1 MNLYETTIVLDSQQ
15 KAEDIQAIAAK
26 TETFIK
32 NNGGT
37 IVKSEDWGKKRLAY
51 EINRKQYG
59 NYYHIQF
66 EGPATLPDLL
76 EREFRL
82 EEAVVR
88 YLTVRT
94 EAHTI
99 VKEEKE
105 KSSLP
110 AEETPAEETPDAS
123 PESEP
128 AKEAAVT
135 EPPASVDEAVVTA
148 ESDSEVEKE
157 AEASPK
163 E

>member
-15 KAEDIQAIAAK
+15 KAEDIQAITTK
-26 TETFIK
+26 TETFIN

-82 EEAVVR
+82 EETVVR

-105 KSSLP
+105 KGSLP
-110 AEETPAEETPDAS
+110 AAEARAAS

-128 AKEAAVT
+128 AKEAPVT

-148 ESDSEVEKE
+148 ESDSEVEKA

>member
-15 KAEDIQAIAAK
+15 KAEDIQAITTK
-26 TETFIK
+26 TETFIN

-82 EEAVVR
+82 EEAIVR

-99 VKEEKE
+99 VKEEK
-105 KSSLP
+105 KKGSLP
-110 AEETPAEETPDAS
+110 AAEAPAAS

-128 AKEAAVT
+128 AKEAPVT